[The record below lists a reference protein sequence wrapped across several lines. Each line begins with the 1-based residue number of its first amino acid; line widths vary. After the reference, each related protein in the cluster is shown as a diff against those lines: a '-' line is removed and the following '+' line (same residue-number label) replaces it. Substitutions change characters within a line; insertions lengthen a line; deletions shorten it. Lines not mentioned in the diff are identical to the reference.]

1 MNKDSTYVL
10 FPGLEEKEKYLID
23 VIKNYDI
30 DSIIKAAFTINSWR
44 NNRGAQE
51 SCLSLN
57 AAILHCDG
65 YGKKKIDTHLDF
77 VAFFNKIYEALK
89 IEYYDD
95 PVLKDFGEIK
105 LFFNNK
111 FYPIITGTG
120 HSFPVFSA
128 LQCLEPVTRLN
139 NTFKDTL
146 SVLSYVEKMIDM
158 LFNNNGSTKDA
169 EDLSPVFECPSED
182 YYKDVCNFI
191 DKKFFLSLPKRIITL
206 FSNENSIETAHFY
219 NYNNTILPLFNPSI
233 LIDYYTVEINKL
245 SAENKASI
253 VINQFKSKIKRYHL
267 NKDIPNCILFENFKL
282 AFDKKA
288 VNTAEACTLVY
299 YDRDDLMLFIDV
311 SQIDNSKYDLI
322 NDIMSAHSESKLS
335 IINFEETSGNYCR
348 AYGFDASVRL
358 TIIPYCNYIGEK
370 DNFPVLPTN
379 IDAKVMELTF
389 TAIDLIFVLMFSPK
403 IEDIADYI
411 RLRNDY
417 EHNIISFGGKSDDY
431 SIFLSTGDVSKGA
444 IEYYSLAIECDSA
457 AQYIYEQYLVYNE
470 FFPFNYRNVFLEPEC
485 WAFEKEEEA
494 VSFASKTDFSH
505 MGTLIKTGKNVL
517 IVNQY
522 NMKKIMLEMTNQQF
536 KIQFDLYRSIV
547 EYYFM
552 EYNSLF
558 SSTGFMKNKIL
569 LLNCSSL
576 IDKVENNK
584 YINIIAFYEQNGVFI
599 MDYDLNCA
607 KLMID
612 LKKCKDRSIELSI
625 ILELLFPLAAYYPT
639 EYNLI
644 QKKIVQD
651 KSNNKNFNAD
661 AVQLKHYYN
670 PNSFGVSYSEK
681 SNQAVRK
688 VIAMICHKASIVP
701 GEYQNKEATS
711 VIRSIQKE
719 IVGYLEKLLITY
731 NKHKT
736 HIILLS
742 FLSHSQFRLYTNDYC
757 YHLNDNINQ
766 DVKEK
771 NHNKIQKE
779 YEKIREEIY
788 HLRYLIET
796 NLSIESRTENVIS
809 DRELSMAYS
818 LSEWLVA
825 FQNNSDLC
833 FHTDSQ
839 ATVTVLDDF
848 RIDVHLSDHYQN
860 TYKDVRKRYM
870 ENSVLSFGDEN
881 DNRSYMSGVISG
893 FYDDTGVKFEVLEV
907 VMRYL
912 YEAAFPEGN
921 QNFEEL
927 KANVFSIE
935 KSEAILDCKAYIVD
949 SIMIEDIKKA
959 FDFLILDCSKI
970 KMLKGKINDI
980 LPIWDRENRDN
991 RFEVKPIIQ
1000 LENKLIYSPICI
1012 YELHRRWIS
1021 GIHQFYIPYEYGL
1034 TNTCKALAEWKGYYE
1049 KIFSNQIKN
1058 YFIEKKF
1065 DFADADIDIRR
1076 KDREGNHPGI
1086 HELGDYDVIGLDS
1099 KNKRIFIIECKFLQP
1114 VGSVFEHSKEQERF
1128 FQKEKFDEKFQKRI
1142 DYLSSVYRSFFNNLG
1157 YNINEKEEY
1166 DILPYMVVNKVF
1178 ASYYKEIKFPI
1189 ITFDE
1194 LKRIVEG
1201 E

>member
-1 MNKDSTYVL
+1 MNRDSTYEM
-10 FPGLEEKEKYLID
+10 FPRLKEKEKYLID
-23 VIKNYDI
+23 IIKDYDI
-30 DSIIKAAFTINSWR
+30 YSVIKAAFTINSWR

-51 SCLSLN
+51 SCLSIN
-57 AAILHCDG
+57 AAILHCND
-65 YGKKKIDTHLDF
+65 YGTKKIDTYLDF
-77 VAFFNKIYEALK
+77 VEFFNRIYAHLK
-89 IEYYDD
+89 IEYYDA
-95 PVLKDFGEIK
+95 PVLKDFGEVK

-111 FYPIITGTG
+111 FYPVITGTG

-128 LQCLEPVTRLN
+128 LQFLEPATRFN
-139 NTFKDTL
+139 NTFIDTL

-158 LFNNNGSTKDA
+158 LFANNGNANEA
-169 EDLSPVFECPSED
+169 EDLSPLFECPSEK
-182 YYKDVCNFI
+182 YYTDVCLFI
-191 DKKFFLSLPKRIITL
+191 DKKAFLSMSTRVITIL
-206 FSNENSIETAHFY
+206 SYDNSIVTSHFY
-219 NYNNTILPLFNPSI
+219 NYNGIIYPLFNPSI
-233 LIDYYTVEINKL
+233 LIDYYTAEINKL
-245 SAENKASI
+245 SIEHKASI
-253 VINQFKSKIKRYHL
+253 VIDQFKSKIKKYHL
-267 NKDIPNCILFENFKL
+267 NKDIPDCILFENYKL

-288 VNTAEACTLVY
+288 VNTAEACTLAY
-299 YDRDDLMLFIDV
+299 YDRDKLFLFIDV
-311 SQIDNSKYDLI
+311 SRIDNSKYDLI
-322 NDIMSAHSESKLS
+322 NNIMSAHNEGKLS

-348 AYGFDASVRL
+348 AYGFDTTVRL
-358 TIIPYCNYIGEK
+358 TIILYCNYIGEK
-370 DNFPVLPTN
+370 INFPVLPAN
-379 IDAKVMELTF
+379 INPKDMNHTF
-389 TAIDLIFVLMFSPK
+389 TAIDLDFALTFSK
-403 IEDIADYI
+403 SIEDLADYI
-411 RLRNDY
+411 KLRNDY
-417 EHNIISFGGKSDDY
+417 EHHVISFGGKSDDY
-431 SIFLSTGDVSKGA
+431 SVFLSTGDVSKGA

-457 AQYIYEQYLVYNE
+457 AQYIYEQYLFYND
-470 FFPFNYRNVFLEPEC
+470 FFPFNKGNVFLEPEC
-485 WAFEKEEEA
+485 LAFEKEEE
-494 VSFASKTDFSH
+494 VISFASKTDFSH
-505 MGTLIKTGKNVL
+505 MGTLIKTGKDVL
-517 IVNQY
+517 VVNQY
-522 NMKKIMLEMTNQQF
+522 NMKKIMQEMANQQF

-552 EYNSLF
+552 EYSSLF
-558 SSTGFMKNKIL
+558 SSTGFINNKIL
-569 LLNCSSL
+569 ILNCSSL
-576 IDKVENNK
+576 INKTENNK
-584 YINIIAFYEQNGVFI
+584 YISIIAFYAQNGVFT
-599 MDYDLNCA
+599 MDYALNCE
-607 KLMID
+607 KLMLD
-612 LKKCKDRSIELSI
+612 LSSNKDRSIELSV

-644 QKKIVQD
+644 HKKIVQD

-661 AVQLKHYYN
+661 AVQIDYYYN
-670 PNSFGVSYSEK
+670 PNSLGVPYSEK
-681 SNQAVRK
+681 ANQAVRK
-688 VIAMICHKASIVP
+688 EIAKICHKAGIVP

-719 IVGYLEKLLITY
+719 IVGYLETMLISY
-731 NKHKT
+731 NKYKT
-736 HIILLS
+736 HIILLL

-766 DVKEK
+766 DIKEK
-771 NHNKIQKE
+771 NHNQIQEE

-788 HLRYLIET
+788 HLMYLIET
-796 NLSIESRTENVIS
+796 NLSIESRKNNVIS

-839 ATVTVLDDF
+839 ATVTVLDDY

-860 TYKDVRKRYM
+860 TYKEVRKRYM
-870 ENSVLSFGDEN
+870 DNSALSFGDEKE
-881 DNRSYMSGVISG
+881 NRSYMSRVVSG
-893 FYDDTGVKFEVLEV
+893 FYDDTGVKFEVFEA

-912 YEAAFPEGN
+912 YEAAFPEDN
-921 QNFEEL
+921 QCFEEI
-927 KANVFSIE
+927 KANAFSIE
-935 KSEAILDCKAYIVD
+935 KSEAILDCKAYILD
-949 SIMIEDIKKA
+949 DITIEDITKA

-1086 HELGDYDVIGLDS
+1086 HELGDYDVIGFDS
-1099 KNKRIFIIECKFLQP
+1099 QNKRIFIIECKFLQP
-1114 VGSVFEHSKEQERF
+1114 VGSIFEHSKEQERF

-1142 DYLSSVYRSFFNNLG
+1142 DYFTSVYRSFFNNLG
-1157 YNINEKEEY
+1157 YSINENDEY
-1166 DILPYMVVNKVF
+1166 DIFSYMVVNKVF

-1194 LKRIVEG
+1194 LKKIIEG
-1201 E
+1201 D